1 MSMHDEMSDHEIL
14 RAAADSL
21 SGLSIAR
28 PPDLESI
35 MAEDST
41 YDGLTEA
48 LAELGES

>member
-28 PPDLESI
+28 PPPAPPWPS
-35 MAEDST
+35 A
-41 YDGLTEA
+41 
-48 LAELGES
+48 